1 MTNYR
6 YQVYNEKNIE
16 LTELEST
23 KPSKVI
29 SELTQLLYLKF
40 INKYQYTLRIKKD
53 IDTTTLTFKGKGES
67 LTFKITV
74 PTSFNT
80 VDAFRFQID
89 MKNEK

>member
-1 MTNYR
+1 MSNYR
-6 YQVYNEKNIE
+6 YQVYNEKDIE
-16 LTELEST
+16 LTELGST

-53 IDTTTLTFKGKGES
+53 IDTTTLTFKGKGKS

-74 PTSFNT
+74 PTRFNT
-80 VDAFRFQID
+80 VDAFQFQVD